1 MTGWHASDHLVTRY
15 ADGCLPEADA
25 WSLEKHLESCAG
37 CALRVSRAVRA
48 TVAGPALAGIRE
60 AVLADVHEAVLAD
73 VRETVRAGTGTAART
88 NPHDTTQTHTG
99 TAARTDVYKAAPAG
113 ASGAVP
119 AASPAY
125 GPVSGAPVPARA
137 AGFPGR
143 AGLRALRWPSA
154 GPRTVRVLWALGP
167 AVRGAWLPAVLLV
180 AVGAV
185 ALAHGAGFA
194 HARPW
199 LLALAPVV
207 PVAGVALSYGPH
219 ADPMHE
225 ITAATPSAGLRLVLM
240 RTAAV
245 LAVSL
250 PLLTLAGVL
259 LPSTDAPNAAAWL
272 LPGLAL
278 TLASLALAGYVG
290 LRAATAVTGGGW
302 LCAVLGPV
310 LAAPG
315 GPTAELGLR
324 LSSYLGG
331 APAQGGWAAAAL
343 LSAALLAARRPAFHF
358 LEKS

>member
-1 MTGWHASDHLVTRY
+1 MTGWHASDHLVARY
-15 ADGCLPEADA
+15 ADGCLSEADA
-25 WSLEKHLESCAG
+25 WSLEKHLESCGG

-48 TVAGPALAGIRE
+48 TAAGPVLDGIRE
-60 AVLADVHEAVLAD
+60 KILAD
-73 VRETVRAGTGTAART
+73 VREAVPAAPRGAV
-88 NPHDTTQTHTG
+88 P
-99 TAARTDVYKAAPAG
+99 ARVPEAAPAG
-113 ASGAVP
+113 GAAVP
-119 AASPAY
+119 PAH
-125 GPVSGAPVPARA
+125 GPVPGAPDPARP
-137 AGFPGR
+137 AGSPVRTRPRGY
-143 AGLRALRWPSA
+143 RWPSA
-154 GPRTVRVLWALGP
+154 GPGAVRLLWALGP

-185 ALAHGAGFA
+185 ALAHGGGIAN
-194 HARPW
+194 ARPW

-225 ITAATPSAGLRLVLM
+225 ITAATPSAGLRLVLT

-250 PLLTLAGVL
+250 PLLTLAGTL
-259 LPSTDAPNAAAWL
+259 LPSAGAPNAAAWL

-290 LRAATAVTGGGW
+290 LRTATAVTGGGW

-310 LAAPG
+310 LTAPG
-315 GPTAELGLR
+315 GLTDELGER
-324 LSSYLGG
+324 LSRYLDG
-331 APAQGGWAAAAL
+331 APAQGGWAAAAVL
-343 LSAALLAARRPAFHF
+343 CAALLAARRPAFHF

>member
-15 ADGCLPEADA
+15 ADGGLPEADA
-25 WSLEKHLESCAG
+25 WSLEKHLESCGG

-48 TVAGPALAGIRE
+48 TAAGPALAGIRE
-60 AVLADVHEAVLAD
+60 AVLADV
-73 VRETVRAGTGTAART
+73 RGTVPAG
-88 NPHDTTQTHTG
+88 
-99 TAARTDVYKAAPAG
+99 AAPA
-113 ASGAVP
+113 APP
-119 AASPAY
+119 AH
-125 GPVSGAPVPARA
+125 GPVPARSVA
-137 AGFPGR
+137 RP
-143 AGLRALRWPSA
+143 AGLPVRARPWPRRWPSA
-154 GPRTVRVLWALGP
+154 RPGAVRVLWALGP

-185 ALAHGAGFA
+185 ALAHGGGLAN
-194 HARPW
+194 ARPW

-225 ITAATPSAGLRLVLM
+225 ITAATPSAGLRLVLT

-250 PLLTLAGVL
+250 PLLTLAGAL
-259 LPSTDAPNAAAWL
+259 LPSTGAPNAAAWL

-315 GPTAELGLR
+315 GLTGELSER
-324 LSSYLGG
+324 LSACLDG
-331 APAQGGWAAAAL
+331 APAQGGWAAAAVL
-343 LSAALLAARRPAFHF
+343 CAALLAARRPAFHF

>member
-1 MTGWHASDHLVTRY
+1 MTGWHVSDHLVDRY
-15 ADGCLPEADA
+15 AGGRLPESDA
-25 WSLEKHLESCAG
+25 WSLEKHLESCGG

-48 TVAGPALAGIRE
+48 TAAGPVLAGIRE
-60 AVLADVHEAVLAD
+60 AVLSD
-73 VRETVRAGTGTAART
+73 VREAARAAAHEPVPAGTHR
-88 NPHDTTQTHTG
+88 
-99 TAARTDVYKAAPAG
+99 AAPAG
-113 ASGAVP
+113 AG
-119 AASPAY
+119 SPL
-125 GPVSGAPVPARA
+125 PVPTRVRPWAR
-137 AGFPGR
+137 
-143 AGLRALRWPSA
+143 RWPSA
-154 GPRTVRVLWALGP
+154 GPGAVRVLWALGP

-185 ALAHGAGFA
+185 ALAHGGGIA

-207 PVAGVALSYGPH
+207 PVVGVALSYGPH

-250 PLLTLAGVL
+250 PVLTLAGAL
-259 LPSTDAPNAAAWL
+259 LPSSGAPNAAAWL

-278 TLASLALAGYVG
+278 TLASLALAGTVG

-315 GPTAELGLR
+315 GLTHELGER
-324 LSSYLGG
+324 LSTYLDG
-331 APAQGGWAAAAL
+331 ALAQGGWAAAAVL
-343 LSAALLAARRPAFHF
+343 CAALLAARRSAFHF
-358 LEKS
+358 LEQS

>member
-1 MTGWHASDHLVTRY
+1 
-15 ADGCLPEADA
+15 
-25 WSLEKHLESCAG
+25 
-37 CALRVSRAVRA
+37 
-48 TVAGPALAGIRE
+48 
-60 AVLADVHEAVLAD
+60 
-73 VRETVRAGTGTAART
+73 
-88 NPHDTTQTHTG
+88 
-99 TAARTDVYKAAPAG
+99 
-113 ASGAVP
+113 
-119 AASPAY
+119 
-125 GPVSGAPVPARA
+125 
-137 AGFPGR
+137 
-143 AGLRALRWPSA
+143 
-154 GPRTVRVLWALGP
+154 VRVLWALGP

-194 HARPW
+194 DARPW

-250 PLLTLAGVL
+250 PLLTLAGAL

-315 GPTAELGLR
+315 GPTDALGPR

-331 APAQGGWAAAAL
+331 APAQGGWAAAAV